1 MIVEER
7 IYVLHV
13 GMLPSLVLS
22 LGMCLHPTVALPQS
36 AAYPTKPIRW
46 LNSSQQGGGVD
57 VIARMVVNEASENLG
72 RSLIIDNR
80 AGASGILAMSLLQQ
94 APAEG
99 YTLLATAGS
108 LVSSAFVLKRVSF
121 DIRTELVPVALLSSQ
136 PYVIVV
142 NPSFPAKSVSE
153 LVAYAKSKPGAVNY
167 ASTGNGSA
175 SHMGTE
181 LFSSLT
187 GVKMVHIPFKSAGP
201 ALIEL
206 MGGHSQL
213 VFISSV
219 LSATPHVRGGRLR
232 ALAVTGAQ
240 RSRTFPDLP
249 TVQETGIKGFELT
262 NWYGCFAPRG
272 TPQPILARLNDAF
285 RRTVSLPSVR
295 SRIESE
301 GGDVTPVTLGEFRKI
316 FLQELT
322 KLEEFVKK
330 TGFSIKG

>member
-1 MIVEER
+1 MQR
-7 IYVLHV
+7 AYR
-13 GMLPSLVLS
+13 LPGLL
-22 LGMCLHPTVALPQS
+22 LLCVAILCPALAQAQRP

-72 RSLIIDNR
+72 RPLVIDNR
-80 AGASGILAMSLLQQ
+80 AGASGILAMTLMQQ
-94 APAEG
+94 APADG

-108 LVSSAFVLKRVSF
+108 LVSGAFALKRVPF
-121 DIRTELVPVALLSSQ
+121 DVRTDLIPVALLSSQ

-142 NPSFPAKSVSE
+142 HPSFPARTIPE
-153 LVAYAKSKPGAVNY
+153 LVNYAKSKPGAVNY
-167 ASTGNGSA
+167 ASTGAGST
-175 SHMGTE
+175 SHIGMEIFG
-181 LFSSLT
+181 SLT
-187 GVKMVHIPFKSAGP
+187 GVKMIHIPFKSAGP

-219 LSATPHVRGGRLR
+219 LSATSHVRGGRLR

-240 RSRTFPDLP
+240 RSRTFPDVP

-262 NWYGCFAPRG
+262 NWYGCFAPRR
-272 TPQPILARLNDAF
+272 TPQAILARLNDAF
-285 RRTVSLPSVR
+285 RKTVSLPAVR
-295 SRIESE
+295 SRIELE
-301 GGDVTPVTLGEFRKI
+301 GGDVAPVTLEEFRKI
-316 FLQELT
+316 FLHELT
-322 KLEEFVKK
+322 ELEEFVKK